1 MPIRLLFVAVLIG
14 LGVSIA
20 SAQNTPEP
28 QVVCTIDGCRE
39 MVIPKPHYSDA
50 SAFSVDQV
58 WTVVNDIL
66 SVSGLLPN
74 FQVVETIEVG
84 NAAAVIIDKERY
96 LAFNPDWIA
105 QYKSDKNARWQLY
118 GVMAHEVGHHL
129 QGHTIT
135 GTGSHPPT
143 ELEADE
149 YAGFTLSA
157 LGASLVEAQSLWAT
171 LSENGSVTHPPRHQ
185 RLAAVE
191 RGWLRRKN
199 QSSETAQPTAQ
210 VPSQTVAAPPSWALN
225 SCASSFIGGYSAD
238 LCVSSVLPR
247 QGTNSYAPINVLDGR
262 TDTAWVE
269 GVSGQGIGE
278 AFTIVFDTQVEVNT
292 LKIKNGYG
300 KSARTFS
307 RNSRVQTLRATASNG
322 QTATIELRDT
332 PDWQAAHGLSQLGL
346 IRWIMFEVTAVYPGS
361 HYRDTAI
368 TELAF
373 E

>member
-1 MPIRLLFVAVLIG
+1 MPLRILFTALLLG
-14 LGVSIA
+14 LGSGGA
-20 SAQNTPEP
+20 SAQDTPAP
-28 QVVCTIDGCRE
+28 QVVCTIQGCGE
-39 MVIPKPHYSDA
+39 IVIPKPRYSDA
-50 SAFSVDQV
+50 SAFSVQQV

-66 SVSGLLPN
+66 GVSGLLPN
-74 FQVVETIEVG
+74 FQVVETFEVG
-84 NAAAVIIDKERY
+84 NAAAVIIEGERY

-105 QYKSDKNARWQLY
+105 QYKSDTNAHWQLY
-118 GVMAHEVGHHL
+118 GIMAHEVGHHL

-157 LGASLVEAQSLWAT
+157 LGADLVEAQSLWAT
-171 LSENGSVTHPPRHQ
+171 LPKSGSVTHPPRHQ

-191 RGWLRRKN
+191 RGWLRR
-199 QSSETAQPTAQ
+199 QDQTPQTARPA
-210 VPSQTVAAPPSWALN
+210 SQTPSEPIAAPPSWALN
-225 SCASSFIGGYSAD
+225 TCTSTFVAGHSANF
-238 LCVSSVLPR
+238 CVSSVLPG
-247 QGTNSYAPINVLDGR
+247 QGTNSYGPQNALDNR

-269 GVSGQGIGE
+269 GASGQGIGE
-278 AFTIVFDTQVEVNT
+278 AFILVFDQQVQLNS

-307 RNSRVQTLRATASNG
+307 RNSRVRNLRATTSDDQEMAI
-322 QTATIELRDT
+322 TLMDT
-332 PDWQAAHGLSQLGL
+332 SDWQATNALAKFGKIH
-346 IRWIMFEVTAVYPGS
+346 WIMFEIDAVFPGS